1 MGKDGWEGRDN
12 GETASIDA
20 PEHHVDHNFICD
32 NSSTNQLTQYVTI
45 GLEQYVYDDSISYIV
60 C

>member
-1 MGKDGWEGRDN
+1 VGKDGWEGRDN

-32 NSSTNQLTQYVTI
+32 KSSTTQLTQYVTI
-45 GLEQYVYDDSISYIV
+45 GLEQCIYGDSILYTV
-60 C
+60 